1 VQRVIGWCGVGCLVI
16 AVATGCGNAD
26 QQLRSEGARAARE
39 AASAAGTA
47 RLAGQ
52 SFLDHKL
59 WSQPATQ
66 LVSDA
71 EKALGQV
78 SSTFDEQQP
87 KTPASRKTYDQI
99 SKTLDDAAGNVT
111 DLRIAL
117 TNGDNNGVAEL
128 VKELSDTTEGLRELG
143 ETAK

>member
-1 VQRVIGWCGVGCLVI
+1 VIGWCGVGCLVL
-16 AVATGCGNAD
+16 AVAAGCGDAD
-26 QQLRSEGARAARE
+26 QQLRSEGARSARD
-39 AASAAGTA
+39 AASAAATA

-78 SSTFDEQQP
+78 TSAFDGQQP
-87 KTPASRKTYDQI
+87 KDADSRKFYDQV

-117 TNGDNNGVAEL
+117 TNGDQAGVVKL
-128 VKELSDTTEGLRELG
+128 VKELADTTEGLRRLG
-143 ETAK
+143 ETEK

>member
-1 VQRVIGWCGVGCLVI
+1 MQRVIGWCGVGCLII
-16 AVATGCGNAD
+16 ATATGCGDPD

-47 RLAGQ
+47 ELAGQ

-66 LVSDA
+66 LVSEA
-71 EKALGQV
+71 EQALGQV
-78 SSTFDEQQP
+78 SSTFDQQQP
-87 KTPASRKTYDQI
+87 KTRASREAYDQV
-99 SKTLDDAAGNVT
+99 SKTLDDAAGDVT

-117 TNGDNNGVAEL
+117 TNGDEGGVAEL
-128 VKELSDTTEGLRELG
+128 VKELSDTTEGLRRLG
-143 ETAK
+143 ETEK

>member
-1 VQRVIGWCGVGCLVI
+1 VHRVIGWCGAGCLILGI
-16 AVATGCGNAD
+16 AAGCGNPD

-52 SFLDHKL
+52 SYLDHKL
-59 WSQPATQ
+59 WSQPALQ
-66 LVSDA
+66 LVDES
-71 EKALGQV
+71 EKAMGKA
-78 SSTFDEQQP
+78 SSSFDTQQP
-87 KTPASRKTYDQI
+87 KSRAARKTYDQI
-99 SKTLDDAAGNVT
+99 SQTLDDATGNVT

-117 TNGDNNGVAEL
+117 TNGDQGGVAEL
-128 VKELSDTTEGLRELG
+128 VKELADTTEGLRRLG

>member
-1 VQRVIGWCGVGCLVI
+1 VRRLMGWCGVGCLVL
-16 AVATGCGNAD
+16 AVLVGCGDPD
-26 QQLRSEGARAARE
+26 QQLRSEGARAGRE

-47 RLAGQ
+47 KLAGQ

-78 SSTFDEQQP
+78 SSTFDKQQP
-87 KTPASRKTYDQI
+87 KTAASRKVYDQV

-117 TNGDNNGVAEL
+117 TNGDQAGVAKL
-128 VKELSDTTEGLRELG
+128 VKELADTAEGLRRLG
-143 ETAK
+143 ETEK

>member
-1 VQRVIGWCGVGCLVI
+1 MRRLIGWCGVGCLVL
-16 AVATGCGNAD
+16 VTTLGCGDPD
-26 QQLRSEGARAARE
+26 QQLRSEGARAARD
-39 AASAAGTA
+39 AASAVGTA

-66 LVSDA
+66 LVGEA
-71 EKALGQV
+71 EDSLGQV
-78 SSTFDEQQP
+78 GSTFDRQQP
-87 KTPASRKTYDQI
+87 RTASSRKTYDDI
-99 SKTLDDAAGNVT
+99 SKTLNDAEGTVT

-117 TNGDNNGVAEL
+117 VNNDLEAVTEAVRQLSEPADEL
-128 VKELSDTTEGLRELG
+128 RKLG

>member
-1 VQRVIGWCGVGCLVI
+1 VRRIIGWFGIGCLVI
-16 AVATGCGNAD
+16 AITAGCGDPD

-47 RLAGQ
+47 ELAGQ

-66 LVSDA
+66 LVSEA
-71 EKALGQV
+71 EKAMGQA
-78 SSTFDEQQP
+78 SSSFDQQQP
-87 KTPASRKTYDQI
+87 RTRASRKTYDQI

-117 TNGDNNGVAEL
+117 TNGDEGGVAEL
-128 VKELSDTTEGLRELG
+128 VKELAGTTEGLRRLG
-143 ETAK
+143 ETEK